1 MRKDRIN
8 IIVNINKN
16 TCYEQIKFGEK
27 MYFTC
32 WKVHMIGDVFSMVLH
47 IIQSRHPISVT
58 DVNLCI
64 VDVKM
69 PLVQHPKQYEEIYI
83 KAAQR

>member
-1 MRKDRIN
+1 
-8 IIVNINKN
+8 
-16 TCYEQIKFGEK
+16 
-27 MYFTC
+27 
-32 WKVHMIGDVFSMVLH
+32 MIGDVFSMVLH